1 MKRFFSVL
9 CALLLCLPA
18 LFAVSAET
26 ADDLF
31 SSKDL
36 TLADP
41 SEAVDIVLTE
51 GGVDITEPG
60 VYRLSG
66 QVADGSIRVA
76 PATEGDVWLL
86 LDGVS
91 VHNESGAALT
101 SDGCDKLLLTLAEG
115 SVNSLTQGSAAP
127 AEEDND
133 AAIYVRDDLTIN
145 GTGALTIE
153 SAYLDGINCRD
164 SLRIVSGE
172 ITVNAVDDGLVGKD
186 EVTIG
191 GGTITITAQ
200 TGDGIKATNDEDADR
215 GFVAIAGGTLTIT
228 TGEGSASVSQTAS
241 DGWGSRGGWEQEAE
255 EDTPSQKGVKAE
267 TTLTVSGG
275 VLSIDSV
282 DDALHAV
289 DVAISGGEMTLAT
302 GDDGVHADN
311 TLTVSGG
318 TITVTRSYE
327 GLEGA
332 AMTLSGGEI
341 SITASDDGINGA
353 GGDSATTTDEGTFG
367 ASGRFGRD
375 RFASST
381 GTILISGGMISVNAS
396 GDGVDVN
403 GDLEMTGGELYVNG
417 PQSSG
422 NGALDYDGSFTLTG
436 GTVIAVGAAGMAQ
449 GVSDPAIPGTAMN
462 VSGSGALE
470 VLDNAGNVLVHF
482 EPLRDYSHVVVYSD
496 RFADG
501 ESYTL
506 TLGGESQTVQ
516 MTTDSTGGMGFGGGR
531 GGFGGGRGDRGEPP
545 KTPPEGIA
553 PEDAPDAPPD
563 GAPPEDAPDAP
574 PDGMPEDAPG
584 DGKL

>member
-1 MKRFFSVL
+1 MKRLISAL
-9 CALLLCLPA
+9 CALLLCISVC
-18 LFAVSAET
+18 FAVSAET

-41 SEAVDIVLTE
+41 SKAVDIVLTE

-91 VHNESGAALT
+91 VHNEDGAALT
-101 SDGCDKLLLTLAEG
+101 SDGCDKLILTLAEG
-115 SVNSLTQGSAAP
+115 SVNSLTQGSATP
-127 AEEDND
+127 DEEDND

-172 ITVNAVDDGLVGKD
+172 ITVTAVDDGLVGKD

-191 GGTITITAQ
+191 GGTIAISAQ
-200 TGDGIKATNDEDADR
+200 TGDGIKSTNAEDADR
-215 GFVAIAGGTLTIT
+215 GFVTIADGSLTIT

-241 DGWGSRGGWEQEAE
+241 DGWGDWQQQTE

-353 GGDSATTTDEGTFG
+353 GGDSATTDEGTFG

-381 GTILISGGMISVNAS
+381 GTVRISGGVISVDAS

-403 GDLEMTGGELYVNG
+403 DDLEMTGGELYVNG

-470 VLDNAGNVLVHF
+470 VLDSAGNALVHF

-531 GGFGGGRGDRGEPP
+531 GGFGGGRGDRGGAS

-563 GAPPEDAPDAP
+563 GAPPEGTP
-574 PDGMPEDAPG
+574 DAPG